1 MPGNAR
7 RAASRWWSRK
17 IDMEKHRKGIE
28 VSLAIAE
35 AVGQADC
42 DVISAY
48 PITPQTHIVEHL
60 SEMVADGHLDA
71 EFVPVESEHSA
82 MSVCCGAAAV
92 GARTF
97 TSTSSQGLA
106 LMAEIFFIASSLRL
120 PVVMALANRSL
131 SGPLSIWN
139 DHTDTMM
146 VRDGGW
152 IHVFVEN
159 GQEAY
164 DHVFWAFRVAEDPAV
179 RLPVAINLD
188 GFIMTHMIEPILFE
202 DDELVKGYIPEYRM
216 EKPLHPDAPL
226 SMGCFGMPEIYTE
239 AQMARERALV
249 GSYPVCLKAWE
260 EWAALTGRR
269 YSPVETYRTEDAE
282 YCIVTMGSLGETA
295 MAAVDELREQGERV
309 GVIRIRLWRPFPF
322 EDLYGAVAGKK
333 TLIVLDR
340 AISFGGPGGPVASEI
355 RSALYRK
362 TDAPAV
368 VNYVAGLAG
377 RDVAVDDFKNIIIEG
392 RDKAERGET
401 FGFTLYGLRA

>member
-1 MPGNAR
+1 MAR
-7 RAASRWWSRK
+7 ERR
-17 IDMEKHRKGIE
+17 GIE
-28 VSLAIAE
+28 VSLAVAE

-106 LMAEIFFIASSLRL
+106 LMAEIFFIASAMRL

-131 SGPLSIWN
+131 SAPLSIWN

-179 RLPVAINLD
+179 RLPVAINID
-188 GFIMTHMIEPILFE
+188 GFIMTHMIEPIYFE
-202 DDELVKGYIPEYRM
+202 DDELIKRYIPEYKM
-216 EKPLHPDAPL
+216 EKPLHPDNPL
-226 SMGCFGMPEIYTE
+226 SMGCFAMPEIYTE
-239 AQMARERALV
+239 TQMAREKALV
-249 GSYPVCLKAWE
+249 GSYATCVKAWE
-260 EWAALTGRR
+260 EWDALTGRR
-269 YSPVETYRTEDAE
+269 YHPVETYRADDAE
-282 YCIVTMGSLGETA
+282 CCIVTMGSFGETA
-295 MAAVDELREQGERV
+295 MAAVDELREQGEKV
-309 GVIRIRLWRPFPF
+309 GVIKIRLWRPFPF
-322 EDLYGAVAGKK
+322 EDIHRAVAGKK
-333 TLIVLDR
+333 SLIVLDR
-340 AISFGGPGGPVASEI
+340 AISFGGPGGPVALEM
-355 RSALYRK
+355 RSAMCGK
-362 TDAPAV
+362 AQAPAI
-368 VNYVAGLAG
+368 VNYVAGLAS
-377 RDVAVDDFKNIIIEG
+377 RDVTVEDFKAIILEG
-392 RDKAERGET
+392 KAKAAAGDT
-401 FGFTLYGLRA
+401 AGFTLYGLRE

>member
-1 MPGNAR
+1 MA
-7 RAASRWWSRK
+7 K
-17 IDMEKHRKGIE
+17 ERKGIE

-82 MSVCCGAAAV
+82 MSVCCGSAAV

-120 PVVMALANRSL
+120 PMVMALANRSL

-139 DHTDTMM
+139 DHTDIMM
-146 VRDGGW
+146 VRDAGW
-152 IHVFVEN
+152 IHVFAEN

-164 DHVFWAFRVAEDPAV
+164 DHVFWAFRVSEDAGV
-179 RLPVAINLD
+179 RLPVALNID
-188 GFIMTHMIEPILFE
+188 GFIMTHMIEPVEFE
-202 DDELVKGYIPEYRM
+202 DDELIKKYLPEYKM
-216 EKPLHPDAPL
+216 QGALHPDNPV
-226 SMGCFGMPEIYTE
+226 SMGCFAMPEIYTE
-239 AQMARERALV
+239 AQMSREQALL
-249 GSYPVCLKAWE
+249 GSYPTCLKAWE

-269 YSPVETYRTEDAE
+269 YHPVETYKADDAD
-282 YCIVTMGSLGETA
+282 YCIVTMGSYGETA
-295 MAAVDELREQGERV
+295 MEAVDALRAGGEKV
-309 GVIRIRLWRPFPF
+309 GLIKIRLWRPFPF
-322 EDLYGAVAGKK
+322 EEFAKAAQGKQ
-333 TLIVLDR
+333 TLIVMDR
-340 AISFGGPGGPVASEI
+340 AISFGGPGGPVALEL
-355 RSALYRK
+355 RSALYNK
-362 TDAPAV
+362 PGAPAI

-377 RDVAVDDFKNIIIEG
+377 RDVAVNDFKHIILEG
-392 RDKAERGET
+392 KAKAAKGDT
-401 FGFTLYGLRA
+401 DGYTLYGLRA

>member
-1 MPGNAR
+1 MA
-7 RAASRWWSRK
+7 K
-17 IDMEKHRKGIE
+17 ERKGIE
-28 VSLAIAE
+28 VSLALAE

-42 DVISAY
+42 DVIAAY

-97 TSTSSQGLA
+97 TSTASQGLA
-106 LMAEIFFIASSLRL
+106 LMAEIFFIASSSRL

-139 DHTDTMM
+139 DHSDVMM

-179 RLPVAINLD
+179 RLPVALNID
-188 GFIMTHMIEPILFE
+188 GFIMTHMIEPIEFE
-202 DDELVKGYIPEYRM
+202 DDELVKRYLPEYRM
-216 EKPLHPDAPL
+216 EKPLHPDNPL

-239 AQMARERALV
+239 VQMARERALV
-249 GSYPVCLKAWE
+249 ESYITCVKAWE
-260 EWAALTGRR
+260 EWEALTGRR
-269 YSPVETYRTEDAE
+269 YRPVETYRADDAE

-295 MAAVDELREQGERV
+295 MAAVDELREQGEKV
-309 GVIRIRLWRPFPF
+309 GVIKIRLWRPFPF
-322 EDLYGAVAGKK
+322 DDIRMAVAGKNA
-333 TLIVLDR
+333 LIVLDR
-340 AISFGGPGGPVASEI
+340 AISFGGPGGPVALEL
-355 RSALYRK
+355 RSAVCNSPQ
-362 TDAPAV
+362 APV
-368 VNYVAGLAG
+368 VVDYVAGLAS
-377 RDVAVDDFKNIIIEG
+377 RDVTVEDFKSIILEG
-392 RDKAERGET
+392 KAKAAAGET
-401 FGFTLYGLRA
+401 AGFTLYGLRG

>member
-1 MPGNAR
+1 MA
-7 RAASRWWSRK
+7 K
-17 IDMEKHRKGIE
+17 ERKGIE
-28 VSLAIAE
+28 VSLALAE
-35 AVGQADC
+35 AIAQTDC
-42 DVISAY
+42 DVIAAY

-97 TSTSSQGLA
+97 TATASQGLA
-106 LMAEIFFIASSLRL
+106 LMAEIFFIASSSRL

-139 DHTDTMM
+139 DHTDVMM

-164 DHVFWAFRVAEDPAV
+164 DHAFWAFRVAEDPAV
-179 RLPVAINLD
+179 RLPVALNID
-188 GFIMTHMIEPILFE
+188 GFIMTHMIEPIDFE
-202 DDELVKGYIPEYRM
+202 DDELIKRYIPEYRM
-216 EKPLHPDAPL
+216 EKPLHPDNPV

-239 AQMARERALV
+239 VQMAREQALV
-249 GSYPVCLKAWE
+249 GSYKTCIKAWE
-260 EWAALTGRR
+260 EWEALTGRR
-269 YSPVETYRTEDAE
+269 YHAVETYRADDAE

-295 MAAVDELREQGERV
+295 MAAVDELREQGEKV
-309 GVIRIRLWRPFPF
+309 GVIKIRLWRPFPF
-322 EDLYGAVAGKK
+322 DDFQRAAAGKH

-340 AISFGGPGGPVASEI
+340 AISFGGPGGPVALEL
-355 RSALYRK
+355 RSAMCNSPQ
-362 TDAPAV
+362 APV
-368 VNYVAGLAG
+368 IVDFVAGLAS
-377 RDVAVDDFKNIIIEG
+377 RDVTVADFKAIILEG
-392 RDKAERGET
+392 KAKAAAGDVA
-401 FGFTLYGLRA
+401 GFTLYGLRG

>member
-1 MPGNAR
+1 MG
-7 RAASRWWSRK
+7 K
-17 IDMEKHRKGIE
+17 ERKGIE
-28 VSLAIAE
+28 VSLALAE
-35 AVGQADC
+35 AVGQTDC

-60 SEMVADGHLDA
+60 SELVADGQLDA

-106 LMAEIFFIASSLRL
+106 LMAEIFFITSSSRL

-139 DHTDTMM
+139 DHTDVMM

-164 DHVFWAFRVAEDPAV
+164 DHVFWAFRVAEDPTV
-179 RLPVAINLD
+179 RLPVALNLD
-188 GFIMTHMIEPILFE
+188 GFIMTHVIEPIEFE
-202 DDELVKGYIPEYRM
+202 DDELVRRYLPEYEM
-216 EKPLHPDAPL
+216 EKPLHPDEPI
-226 SMGCFGMPEIYTE
+226 SMGCFAMPEIYTE
-239 AQMARERALV
+239 TQMARERALV
-249 GSYPVCLKAWE
+249 DSYAVCLKAWE
-260 EWAALTGRR
+260 EWAELTGRR
-269 YSPVETYRTEDAE
+269 YRPVETYRADDAE

-309 GVIRIRLWRPFPF
+309 GVIKIRLWRPFPF
-322 EDLYGAVAGKK
+322 DDIRRAAAGKQG
-333 TLIVLDR
+333 LIVLDR
-340 AISFGGPGGPVASEI
+340 AISFGGPGGPVALEL
-355 RSALYRK
+355 RSAVC
-362 TDAPAV
+362 DMPQAPAI
-368 VNYVAGLAG
+368 VNYVAGLAS
-377 RDVAVDDFKNIIIEG
+377 RDVTTEDFKAIILEG
-392 RDKAERGET
+392 KAKAAAGDT
-401 FGFTLYGLRA
+401 AGFTLYGLRG

>member
-1 MPGNAR
+1 
-7 RAASRWWSRK
+7 
-17 IDMEKHRKGIE
+17 MEKQRKGIE

-106 LMAEIFFIASSLRL
+106 LMAEIFFIASAMRL

-131 SGPLSIWN
+131 SAPLSIWN

-159 GQEAY
+159 GQESY
-164 DHVFWAFRVAEDPAV
+164 DHVFWAFRVGEDPAV

-188 GFIMTHMIEPILFE
+188 GFIMTHMIEPIQFE
-202 DDELVKGYIPEYRM
+202 DDGLVKRYLPEYHM
-216 EKPLHPDAPL
+216 EKPLHPDIPL

-239 AQMARERALV
+239 AQMAREHALV
-249 GSYPVCLKAWE
+249 SSYATCLRAWE
-260 EWAALTGRR
+260 EWAALTGRAYR
-269 YSPVETYRTEDAE
+269 PIETYRTEDAE
-282 YCIVTMGSLGETA
+282 YAIVTMGSLGETA
-295 MAAVDELREQGERV
+295 MAAVDELREEGEKV
-309 GVIRIRLWRPFPF
+309 GVVRIRLWRPFPF
-322 EDLYGAVAGKK
+322 EDLYRAVEGMKA
-333 TLIVLDR
+333 LIVLDR
-340 AISFGGPGGPVASEI
+340 AISFGGPGGPVALEL
-355 RSALYRK
+355 RSALYRRAE
-362 TDAPAV
+362 APAI

-377 RDVAVDDFKNIIIEG
+377 RDVSVEDFKAIILEG
-392 RDKAERGET
+392 RAKAERGET
-401 FGFTLYGLRA
+401 AGFTLYGLRG